1 MSTDSLI
8 SHIFSGPTFSYDS
21 VWFAGI
27 YVRGGG
33 ITKLFLVRVIMGLAR
48 IIGGGVRFTFT
59 MTGISV
65 RVVEWH

>member
-1 MSTDSLI
+1 M
-8 SHIFSGPTFSYDS
+8 
-21 VWFAGI
+21 
-27 YVRGGG
+27 RGGG

-48 IIGGGVRFTFT
+48 NIVGGVKFTFT